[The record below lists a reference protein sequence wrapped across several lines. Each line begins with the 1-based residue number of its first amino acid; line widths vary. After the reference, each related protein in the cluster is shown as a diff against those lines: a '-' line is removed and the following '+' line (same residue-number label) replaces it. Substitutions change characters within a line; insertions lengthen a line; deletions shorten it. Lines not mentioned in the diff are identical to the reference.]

1 VQRGVRVA
9 DGPPPEAHDECG
21 DPVLTSSNP
30 LPSAERCPSAT
41 IVGMADDGHVLGSHA
56 SPATAAAFYDD
67 LAASYH
73 RLYPDWDVAVREQ
86 AAALDRVLRHLLGA
100 GPHRVL
106 DCAVGIG
113 TQALGL
119 SALGHRVSGTDLSD
133 GALRRA
139 RAEATDRGLTVS
151 LTAADM
157 RHLPFA
163 GGELDAVVCIDAL
176 AHLPSLAEATRALRE
191 MARVVRPGGVV
202 LVSIRDYEAA
212 RRDRLPGTLPQVSR
226 TPTDEA
232 IAFQVWDWHADGKSY
247 DLTHFGLASRGG
259 GWVVTTRAATLRAF
273 VRDELLGVARSAGLV
288 DVGWRT
294 APETG
299 FFQPLLVARTPGS
312 SGPRGAPTGRRRLEV
327 GTTREGP

>member
-1 VQRGVRVA
+1 
-9 DGPPPEAHDECG
+9 
-21 DPVLTSSNP
+21 
-30 LPSAERCPSAT
+30 
-41 IVGMADDGHVLGSHA
+41 MLGSPA
-56 SPATAAAFYDD
+56 SPASAAAFYDD
-67 LAASYH
+67 LAATYH

-86 AAALDRVLRHLLGA
+86 AAALDRVLRDLLGA

-119 SALGHRVSGTDLSD
+119 SALGHQVSGTDLSD
-133 GALRRA
+133 CALRRA
-139 RAEATDRGLTVS
+139 RAEAADRGLTVP
-151 LTAADM
+151 LTVADM

-163 GGELDAVVCIDAL
+163 GGELDAVVCVDAL
-176 AHLPSLAEATRALRE
+176 AHLPSLGEATRALRE

-226 TPTDEA
+226 TPTDET
-232 IAFQVWDWHADGKSY
+232 IAFQVWDWHPDGDRY
-247 DLTHFGLASRGG
+247 DLTHFVLASRDGG
-259 GWVVTTRAATLRAF
+259 GWVVTTRAATLHAF
-273 VRDELLGVARSAGLV
+273 VRDELLEVARSAGLV

-299 FFQPLLVARTPGS
+299 FFQPLLAARTPGS
-312 SGPRGAPTGRRRLEV
+312 SGPRRAPPVDGDWR
-327 GTTREGP
+327 